1 MHTGTY
7 YSALHITE
15 VTTIH
20 TASFSLLRAVSCG
33 YAHKYKHMHTQIKL
47 THIFH
52 TPTRSL
58 SLSYT
63 YTFVFTFPLNYTHAL
78 FKTGPFLL
86 FLSHLLSTPL
96 QKIASLSIFVSET
109 HTYMHRSHRL
119 PARSL
124 ASIVFILPLHTQPYQ
139 YRQSVQGS
147 RTAPFSVSYLTG
159 HGRPPLGQSHAW
171 SVYDN
176 KVRTVLWCYFITRI
190 VIHDE

>member
-1 MHTGTY
+1 MGGLPSHRQHSMTAIFLLYSSGLHMHTGTH

-20 TASFSLLRAVSCG
+20 TASFSLLRAVSRG
-33 YAHKYKHMHTQIKL
+33 YTHKYKHMHTQIKL

-58 SLSYT
+58 CLSYT

-86 FLSHLLSTPL
+86 FLS
-96 QKIASLSIFVSET
+96 ET

-119 PARSL
+119 PAHSL

-159 HGRPPLGQSHAW
+159 HGRPPLGQSHA
-171 SVYDN
+171 
-176 KVRTVLWCYFITRI
+176 
-190 VIHDE
+190 